1 MPNASSSYVPNFID
15 YLMITFTR
23 RLSALALVLAGL
35 LIFAGCGGDAP
46 ESDNGDDANTVT
58 LEAGERAPAIDG
70 AMARFEVPE
79 SEAVLEPGEVN
90 VEVAV
95 ENFTPGEQTE
105 VPRREQLANSGN
117 GQHTH
122 IILNND
128 PYFANY
134 NAEDEPFSLGEL
146 EPGAYSAFVFPSRSF
161 HESVK
166 SEDAFDVVNFY
177 VGEDA
182 EGADFPLE
190 EGEPSIIYSRPKGT
204 YSGADAERIMLD
216 FYLYNVELSE
226 DGYRAHYT
234 IEEEGSDEPV
244 AELTMDEWTPA
255 FVEGLDSGTY
265 TFTLELL
272 DENDERVPGTFNYTE
287 REVEVER

>member
-1 MPNASSSYVPNFID
+1 MLSSARRFTYVA
-15 YLMITFTR
+15 
-23 RLSALALVLAGL
+23 ALAASIL
-35 LIFAGCGGDAP
+35 LLMAGCGGEAP
-46 ESDNGDDANTVT
+46 ESNDTDDPDTVT
-58 LEAGERAPAIDG
+58 LEPGERAPAIDG
-70 AMARFEVPE
+70 AMARFQVPE
-79 SEAVLEPGEVN
+79 SGAVLEPGEVA

-95 ENFTPGEQTE
+95 ENFTPGEQTD

-122 IILNND
+122 IIVNND

-134 NAEDEPFSLGEL
+134 NTDAEPFSIGEL

-166 SEDAFDVVNFY
+166 SDTAADLVNFY
-177 VGEDA
+177 VGEEA
-182 EGADFPLE
+182 EGDDFPLNE
-190 EGEPSIIYSRPKGT
+190 DDPSIIYSRPKGT
-204 YSGADAERIMLD
+204 YSGAGAERIMLD
-216 FYLYNVELSE
+216 FYLHNVTLSE

-244 AELTMDEWTPA
+244 AELTLDEWTPA

-272 DENDERVPGTFNYTE
+272 DENDERVPGDFNYTE
-287 REVEVER
+287 REVVVE

>member
-1 MPNASSSYVPNFID
+1 MLSTARRIT
-15 YLMITFTR
+15 YL
-23 RLSALALVLAGL
+23 LAFGAAML
-35 LIFAGCGGDAP
+35 LFATGCGGDAS
-46 ESDNGDDANTVT
+46 ESADTGDTDTVT
-58 LEAGERAPAIDG
+58 LEPGERSPTIDG
-70 AMARFEVPE
+70 ATARFEAPE
-79 SEAVLEPGEVN
+79 SEAVLDPGEVE

-95 ENFTPGEQTE
+95 ENFIPGSQTDI
-105 VPRREQLANSGN
+105 PRLDEIANSED

-122 IILNND
+122 IIVNND

-134 NAEDEPFSLGEL
+134 NTDAEPFSIGEL

-166 SEDAFDVVNFY
+166 SEDAYDLVNFY
-177 VGEDA
+177 VGEEA
-182 EGADFPLE
+182 EGEDFPLE

-204 YSGADAERIMLD
+204 YSGDGAERIMLD

-234 IEEEGSDEPV
+234 IQEEGSDEPV

-272 DENDERVPGTFNYTE
+272 DENDERVPGDFNYTE

>member
-1 MPNASSSYVPNFID
+1 MLSTARRIT
-15 YLMITFTR
+15 YL
-23 RLSALALVLAGL
+23 LAFGAAML
-35 LIFAGCGGDAP
+35 LFATGCGGDAS
-46 ESDNGDDANTVT
+46 ESADTGDTDTVT
-58 LEAGERAPAIDG
+58 LEPGERSPTIDG
-70 AMARFEVPE
+70 ATARFEAPE
-79 SEAVLEPGEVN
+79 SEAVLDPGEVE

-95 ENFTPGEQTE
+95 ENFIPGSQTDI
-105 VPRREQLANSGN
+105 PRLDEIANSED

-122 IILNND
+122 IIVNND

-134 NAEDEPFSLGEL
+134 NTDAEPFSIGEL

-166 SEDAFDVVNFY
+166 SEDAYDLVNFY
-177 VGEDA
+177 VGEEA
-182 EGADFPLE
+182 EGEDFPLE

-204 YSGADAERIMLD
+204 YSGDGAERIMLD

-234 IEEEGSDEPV
+234 IQEEGSDETV

-272 DENDERVPGTFNYTE
+272 DENDERVPGDFNYTE

>member
-1 MPNASSSYVPNFID
+1 MLFSSS
-15 YLMITFTR
+15 
-23 RLSALALVLAGL
+23 RLTPVLALVAAAL
-35 LIFAGCGGDAP
+35 LVTAGCGSDSTNEDTSASSDTAAP
-46 ESDNGDDANTVT
+46 VT
-58 LEAGERAPAIDG
+58 LEPGERAPAIEG
-70 AMARFEVPE
+70 AAARFEAPAPG
-79 SEAVLEPGEVN
+79 AVLDSGEVS

-122 IILNND
+122 IIVNND

-134 NAEDEPFSLGEL
+134 NTDAEPFSIGEL
-146 EPGAYSAFVFPSRSF
+146 GPGAYSAFVFPSRSF

-166 SEDAFDVVNFY
+166 GEDAFDVVNFY
-177 VGEDA
+177 VGEEA
-182 EGADFPLE
+182 EGSDFPLE
-190 EGEPSIIYSRPKGT
+190 EGAPSIIYSRPKGT
-204 YSGADAERIMLD
+204 YSGDGAERIMLD
-216 FYLYNVELSE
+216 FYLYNVELSA

-272 DENDERVPGTFNYTE
+272 DENGERVPGMFNYTE

>member
-1 MPNASSSYVPNFID
+1 
-15 YLMITFTR
+15 MITFTR

-35 LIFAGCGGDAP
+35 LVFAGCGGDAP
-46 ESDNGDDANTVT
+46 ESDDTDDTDTVT
-58 LEAGERAPAIDG
+58 LEPGDRSPAIEG
-70 AMARFEVPE
+70 ATARFEAPE
-79 SEAVLEPGEVN
+79 SEEVLEPGEVE

-95 ENFTPGEQTE
+95 ENFIPGSQTDI
-105 VPRREQLANSGN
+105 PRLDEIANSEN

-134 NAEDEPFSLGEL
+134 NTDAEPFSLGEL

-166 SEDAFDVVNFY
+166 SDNAADFVNFY
-177 VGEDA
+177 VGEEA
-182 EGADFPLE
+182 EGDDFPLNE
-190 EGEPSIIYSRPKGT
+190 DDPSIIYSRPKGT

-216 FYLYNVELSE
+216 FYLHNVQLSE

-234 IEEEGSDEPV
+234 IEEEGADEPV

-272 DENDERVPGTFNYTE
+272 DENDERVPGDFNYTE